1 MITTDGHLA
10 MVTINRETGDANTI
24 TYRVTGY
31 TPSCDDQGDDI
42 LHVIDQHGD
51 AYEIV
56 TRPVG
61 KAEQGRAQ
69 AGTTTSVVDHEKSIK

>member
-10 MVTINRETGDANTI
+10 MVTINRETGEADTV

-42 LHVIDQHGD
+42 LHVVDQHGD
-51 AYEIV
+51 AYEIIRRPA
-56 TRPVG
+56 TR
-61 KAEQGRAQ
+61 AEQDSRAQ
-69 AGTTTSVVDHEKSIK
+69 AGTTSVVDHQKSIT